1 MNTNNFRFFGLVGV
15 FAIGVVWHSA
25 LPVDAFAANKAH
37 AMKTSNHTADTQG
50 NGAVLVAQ
58 MMDFTSP
65 DASGDAMDSSVAGS
79 SMESSMPNAS
89 KVMEVESEITQ
100 VSTEEGV
107 GGEAVITIESTEAI
121 QYTAFKLM
129 NPLRLVLDFPKTG
142 RGTLTDRIE
151 VNKGVVDSI
160 RPLHFDEAG
169 VLRLE
174 IALNKAAGYNIEKP
188 LKNKLVITLR
198 HVDQGGTLPIGATG
212 GTQNAQSMPETGKA
226 KDASKALLAEVTV
239 DPCEPLLGGDK
250 DAISLDFQDANVR
263 NLFRIFSEISGFN
276 LIISPEVQG
285 TVNMRLLDVPW
296 NEAFEIILTNSGL
309 GKECLGD
316 NIIRVASLRTLASEE
331 TQKVEDNKRKRAK
344 ELSEKL
350 AAELVTE
357 VKRVNYA
364 DIKEVALSL
373 ETLKSERGKITV
385 DVRTNTLVL
394 TDIRDNVDDMINL
407 VQVLDI
413 QTPQVMIEARIVEV
427 NKSLTQQLGVQ
438 WGITSALSKGGG
450 GRVVNSLDSPNNGNG
465 SPFLVDLLPGGT
477 ALAEGAF
484 SGINLGIGG
493 LAEGT
498 RLDVVLTALE
508 KKGNARILS
517 SPKVTTLDNKE
528 ARIKSGRSIPFQTSS
543 ANEGTKIEFVDADLS
558 LTVTPHITT
567 DDYIYMVIDA
577 TKNAPNTANLI
588 AGFPEITTKEA
599 HTEVLVENGD
609 TTVLGGIYESEIK
622 RNQEAT
628 PFLSKIPFLGALFR
642 NIDDADEIDEL
653 LIFITPTVVSND
665 QSKNL

>member
-1 MNTNNFRFFGLVGV
+1 MLL
-15 FAIGVVWHSA
+15 SA
-25 LPVDAFAANKAH
+25 
-37 AMKTSNHTADTQG
+37 Q
-50 NGAVLVAQ
+50 
-58 MMDFTSP
+58 
-65 DASGDAMDSSVAGS
+65 AMDSTDSFGVTSSMDSSMDGS
-79 SMESSMPNAS
+79 SMSSSMPNAS
-89 KVMEVESEITQ
+89 QVVPEESEITQ
-100 VSTEEGV
+100 VTTEEGV
-107 GGEAVITIESTEAI
+107 GGDAVITIESTQTI

-142 RGTLTDRIE
+142 KGILTDRIQ
-151 VNKGVVDSI
+151 VNKGVVESI

-174 IALNKAAGYNIEKP
+174 IALSKAAGYNIEKTA
-188 LKNKLVITLR
+188 KNRIVITLR
-198 HVDQGGTLPIGATG
+198 HVDQGGTLPVGSTNG
-212 GTQNAQSMPETGKA
+212 NGHAQSMGGDKNPE
-226 KDASKALLAEVTV
+226 DASKALLAEVTV
-239 DPCEPLLGGDK
+239 DPCQPLLEGDK
-250 DAISLDFQDANVR
+250 DKISLDFQDANVR

-364 DIKEVALSL
+364 DIKDVALSL

-394 TDIRDNVDDMINL
+394 TDIRENVDDMVHL

-427 NKSLTQQLGVQ
+427 NKNLTQQLGVQ
-438 WGITSALSKGGG
+438 WGITSTLSQGAN
-450 GRVVNSLDSPNNGNG
+450 GRPVNVLDSPNNGNG

-484 SGINLGIGG
+484 SGINLGLGG
-493 LAEGT
+493 LIEGT
-498 RLDVVLTALE
+498 DLDVVLTALE

-609 TTVLGGIYESEIK
+609 TTVLGGIYESEVK

-665 QSKNL
+665 HSKKL

>member
-1 MNTNNFRFFGLVGV
+1 MNTNNFRNFGLIGV
-15 FAIGVVWHSA
+15 FAIGVIWQSA
-25 LPVDAFAANKAH
+25 LPAEGFAGKSNRAQDAAQHK
-37 AMKTSNHTADTQG
+37 SNAKGMLHTAQ
-50 NGAVLVAQ
+50 A
-58 MMDFTSP
+58 MDF
-65 DASGDAMDSSVAGS
+65 SSQGTNGEATDPSMQGS
-79 SMESSMPNAS
+79 SMGSSMTGS
-89 KVMEVESEITQ
+89 SVMEADSEITQ
-100 VSTEEGV
+100 VTTEEGL
-107 GGEAVITIESTEAI
+107 GGEAVITIESSKAI

-142 RGTLTDRIE
+142 KGTLTDRID

-174 IALNKAAGYNIEKP
+174 IALNNTAGYNIQKP
-188 LKNKLVITLR
+188 VKNRIVITLKQ
-198 HVDQGGTLPIGATG
+198 VDQGGTLPVNADQ
-212 GTQNAQSMPETGKA
+212 GTEQAEDGSGES
-226 KDASKALLAEVTV
+226 KDASKALLAEDAV
-239 DPCEPLLGGDK
+239 DPCLSLLGGDK
-250 DAISLDFQDANVR
+250 DKISLDFQDADVR

-276 LIISPEVQG
+276 LILSPEVSG

-296 NEAFEIILTNSGL
+296 NEAFEIILTNSAL
-309 GKECLGD
+309 GKECLGE

-331 TQKVEDNKRKRAK
+331 DQKVEDNKRKRAK

-394 TDIRDNVDDMINL
+394 TDIRENVDDMTNL

-438 WGITSALSKGGG
+438 WGITSAITRGGG
-450 GRVVNSLDSPNNGNG
+450 GRIVNALDSPNNGNG

-484 SGINLGIGG
+484 SGINLGLGG
-493 LAEGT
+493 LIEGT
-498 RLDVVLTALE
+498 DLNVVLTALE
-508 KKGNARILS
+508 KKGDARILS

-609 TTVLGGIYESEIK
+609 TTVLGGIYESDIK

-628 PFLSKIPFLGALFR
+628 PFLSKIPFFGALFR
-642 NIDDADEIDEL
+642 NIDDADQIDEL